1 MENTVQR
8 ADETGVD
15 ETGVD
20 EKGVDKPSINCS
32 KVSLKDNTC
41 IKTARKDRQSIRTY
55 CSGNGSCVGS
65 DIRIGSWSMS
75 IDTRAV
81 QLV

>member
-8 ADETGVD
+8 ADETEVD

-20 EKGVDKPSINCS
+20 EKGVDKPGINRS
-32 KVSLKDNTC
+32 KVSLKDNTY
-41 IKTARKDRQSIRTY
+41 INTARKDSRSIRNY